1 MQANPA
7 GSTHVRTGRIRVL
20 VVDDHPVVREGLAA
34 VVSGFDGAEL
44 AGCAAC
50 GEDAVAL
57 AQTGA
62 VDVILMDASMPGC
75 GGIEA
80 TRRIA
85 AQGGPPVVML
95 STFSEHARVLDA
107 LDAGAAG
114 YLVKDAAPNEIMA
127 AVVAAARG
135 EAPLAPRAAAVLL
148 GSRGPK
154 APQLSGREQD
164 VLALVAR
171 GLPNKLI
178 ARRLGIAE
186 KTVKTHLTG
195 AYRAIGVS
203 GRTEAAIWARE
214 RGLASRVA

>member
-1 MQANPA
+1 M
-7 GSTHVRTGRIRVL
+7 IRVL
-20 VVDDHPVVREGLAA
+20 VVDDHPVVRAGIAA
-34 VVSGFDGAEL
+34 LVSGFEGMEL
-44 AGCAAC
+44 AGCAQD
-50 GEDAVAL
+50 GEEAIEL
-57 AQTGA
+57 AAAGG
-62 VDVILMDASMPGC
+62 VDVVLMDASMPGC

-85 AQGGPPVVML
+85 AMDGPAVVML
-95 STFSEHARVLDA
+95 STFSEHVRVLDA

-114 YLVKDAAPNEIMA
+114 YLVKDAAPEEIIS

-135 EAPLAPRAAAVLL
+135 EAPLAPRAAAALL
-148 GSRGPK
+148 GARGPK
-154 APQLSGREQD
+154 TPQLSDREQE

-203 GRTEAAIWARE
+203 GRTEAALWAHE
-214 RGLASRVA
+214 RGLVERVA